1 MIDLFAGAG
10 GMSVGFEQA
19 GFKSLLSIDF
29 DRDSCLT
36 YQKNFPEAMVWNRD
50 IATVSDEEIKSN
62 ITEEVDLIV
71 GGPPCQG
78 FSALGKQ
85 QKDDSRNKLWKE
97 YLRIVRLL
105 KPKVWI
111 MENVPE
117 LLKSQEFEEIN
128 KEAENLGYEICAKVL
143 NAADYG
149 VPQRRQRAFIIASKK
164 PGLSHPE
171 PTHINPEEKNL
182 FSQDKLSWVT
192 AREAFKGLLA
202 KPNGI
207 NWHIGRNP
215 TGKSLERYKSIP
227 EGGNRFDLP
236 KKLQPKCW
244 LNKPTGSTDVFGR
257 LWWDKPSLTIRT
269 EFYKPEKGRY
279 LHPSENRPITLREGA
294 RLQTFPDSFMFVGSH
309 TSVGRQ
315 IGNAVP
321 CLLAHKVAREV
332 KKFLNNNYDLD
343 SLASWQTLHNVT
355 KFSSVGSP
363 CAQTGFL

>member
-19 GFKSLLSIDF
+19 GFRSLLSIDF
-29 DRDSCLT
+29 DKDSCLT
-36 YQKNFPEAMVWNRD
+36 YQRNFPRAMVWNRD
-50 IATVSDEEIKSN
+50 ITEVSDEEIKAN

-78 FSALGKQ
+78 FSSLGKQ
-85 QKDDSRNKLWKE
+85 QEDDSRNKLWKE

-117 LLKSQEFEEIN
+117 LLKSPEFEEIK
-128 KEAENLGYEICAKVL
+128 KEAKNLGYEICFKVL

-149 VPQRRQRAFIIASKK
+149 VPQRRQRTFILASKI
-164 PGLSHPE
+164 PGLSHPK

-182 FSQDKLSWVT
+182 LNQDRLSWT
-192 AREAFKGLLA
+192 TTKEAFKGLPG
-202 KPNGI
+202 KPNGE

-215 TGKSLERYKSIP
+215 TEISLKRYQAVP

-236 KKLQPKCW
+236 KELQPRCW

-257 LWWDKPSLTIRT
+257 LWWNKPSLTIRT
-269 EFYKPEKGRY
+269 EFFKPEKGRY

-294 RLQTFPDSFMFVGSH
+294 RLQTFPDDFIFVGSYS
-309 TSVGRQ
+309 SVGKQ

-321 CLLAHKVAREV
+321 CLLAFNVAQEV
-332 KKFLNNNYDLD
+332 KKFLDDNYELD
-343 SLASWQTLHNVT
+343 SLESWQTLHNVT
-355 KFSSVGSP
+355 KLSSVGSP
-363 CAQTGFL
+363 CARTGFL